1 MKFSL
6 YPLDHIMKFII
17 LAYYTQHVYFI

>member
-6 YPLDHIMKFII
+6 YHLDHIMKFII
-17 LAYYTQHVYFI
+17 LAYYTQHIYFI